1 VSYHFKDEHVLQY
14 TTMYYNVW
22 KINPIIK
29 WLKEHSKCD
38 FTIYSYY
45 FYMGHLGPKAWNV
58 KYMDI
63 LEWGTLQF

>member
-1 VSYHFKDEHVLQY
+1 
-14 TTMYYNVW
+14 MYYNVW